1 MGMEATKVRVLLV
14 EDEPAHAELIARAFE
29 SQGSSMEIVVA
40 SGLSHARRILA
51 EKPCDLIIADWR
63 LPDGEGVELLAA
75 TPEGLRHAVVI
86 MTSHGNERVAVE
98 ALKSGALDYVVKSE
112 TTLLDMPHVAERALR
127 QRQVEE
133 ALREREADLR
143 RAAVEWRRTFDA
155 LPLGIVLTDA
165 DGRIVRAN
173 NPVLDWAGAAGHA
186 RLIGR
191 RLEDLGGG
199 EPWATLAAIG
209 EDVRAGSPAV
219 TREVRDALARRTW
232 LVTGTSLGS
241 QGEEAGWV
249 ILDFQDV
256 TATSEL
262 KERLRQ
268 SETMAA
274 VGAIV
279 AGVAHEVR
287 NPLFSISATVDAFES
302 RYNREEYGPYLE
314 LLRSEIARLRGLMQD
329 LLDLGRPP
337 ALEPGACVVL
347 EVLGEAVRASTVLAQ
362 KRGVEVTIR
371 EENGPLEVFADRRR
385 LVQVFQNLIDNA
397 IHFSPPSG
405 RVEVVAKGLGL
416 GSERYVEVMVRDTGS
431 GIRPE
436 DLPRLFEPFFT
447 RRQGGTG
454 LGLPIVRRIVFDHEG
469 EISAANHP
477 DGGALLTVRLP
488 VGS

>member
-1 MGMEATKVRVLLV
+1 
-14 EDEPAHAELIARAFE
+14 
-29 SQGSSMEIVVA
+29 
-40 SGLSHARRILA
+40 
-51 EKPCDLIIADWR
+51 
-63 LPDGEGVELLAA
+63 
-75 TPEGLRHAVVI
+75 
-86 MTSHGNERVAVE
+86 
-98 ALKSGALDYVVKSE
+98 
-112 TTLLDMPHVAERALR
+112 
-127 QRQVEE
+127 
-133 ALREREADLR
+133 
-143 RAAVEWRRTFDA
+143 
-155 LPLGIVLTDA
+155 
-165 DGRIVRAN
+165 
-173 NPVLDWAGAAGHA
+173 VLDWAGAAGHA

-199 EPWATLAAIG
+199 EPWATLASIG
-209 EDVRAGSPAV
+209 EDVRTGSPAV

-347 EVLGEAVRASTVLAQ
+347 EVLSEAVRASTVLAQ
-362 KRGVEVTIR
+362 KRGVEVNIR

-488 VGS
+488 VGN